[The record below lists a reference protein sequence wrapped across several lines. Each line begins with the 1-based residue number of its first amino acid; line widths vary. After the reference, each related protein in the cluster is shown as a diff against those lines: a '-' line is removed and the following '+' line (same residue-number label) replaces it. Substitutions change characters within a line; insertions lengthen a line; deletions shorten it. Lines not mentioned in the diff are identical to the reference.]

1 MPQPTIL
8 LKAQRDTRTERS
20 VSPKRPAK
28 ENEPPQSAPTSID
41 SELITDFI

>member
-8 LKAQRDTRTERS
+8 LKAQRDPQERS

-28 ENEPPQSAPTSID
+28 ENEPPQSTPSTNTQESM
-41 SELITDFI
+41 